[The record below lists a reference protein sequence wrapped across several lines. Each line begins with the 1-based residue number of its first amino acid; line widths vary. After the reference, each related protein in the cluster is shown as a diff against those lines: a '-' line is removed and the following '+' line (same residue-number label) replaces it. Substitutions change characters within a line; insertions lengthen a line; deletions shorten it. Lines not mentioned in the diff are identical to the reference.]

1 MLNPTQLNHSTVLN
15 FPLDPSVFLPPKQA
29 VESSIVKYVCVGTAG
44 AFIWEILITMRA
56 NYQIVLQHGLRF
68 PTLVSFVSTIT
79 SLAFVVAST
88 TFQTASVPS
97 CAKLKISMQ
106 IFYLIAIPSSSLLFF
121 FRTRAV
127 FHKEPWVVTF
137 FACMWLAVLASC
149 VTPFGNNDAATIGPT
164 KYCVVNVG
172 AKPYTITAAI
182 IPLINDTLVF
192 FAISWQFWCNSSARR
207 TLKDGVRVLIFGD
220 YLPAFS
226 KAMLQDGQAYCLV
239 TVTFNL
245 INITFIYIDYLPA
258 SIRILPSVPNLALMN
273 IMTCR
278 VFRNMMLGIPSG
290 GEISTSLI
298 SRQIREIPSF
308 VSLPLPEGGSGK
320 QSQNAILGNSDIAVA
335 VEYSTTHDCMMEDKD
350 ITDISAM
357 V

>member
-1 MLNPTQLNHSTVLN
+1 MCLLSQQNNQSCICCGQYDISKSVNGFSTLLHKN
-15 FPLDPSVFLPPKQA
+15 IKCSDPSHLSA
-29 VESSIVKYVCVGTAG
+29 
-44 AFIWEILITMRA
+44 
-56 NYQIVLQHGLRF
+56 
-68 PTLVSFVSTIT
+68 
-79 SLAFVVAST
+79 
-88 TFQTASVPS
+88 ASVPS

-106 IFYLIAIPSSSLLFF
+106 VLYLIAIPSSSLLFF

-164 KYCVVNVG
+164 KYCVVNVR

-226 KAMLQDGQAYCLV
+226 KTMLQDGQAYCL
-239 TVTFNL
+239 
-245 INITFIYIDYLPA
+245 
-258 SIRILPSVPNLALMN
+258 
-273 IMTCR
+273 
-278 VFRNMMLGIPSG
+278 
-290 GEISTSLI
+290 
-298 SRQIREIPSF
+298 
-308 VSLPLPEGGSGK
+308 
-320 QSQNAILGNSDIAVA
+320 
-335 VEYSTTHDCMMEDKD
+335 
-350 ITDISAM
+350 
-357 V
+357 